1 MAAQGKVNNAVEF
14 LGVPESYP
22 PSKDLTIGFK
32 CPSGLSVTSS
42 DWVGIFKVGWL
53 STRDYY
59 TFEWVAWTSPVQEKD
74 EKAGSV
80 TFAGRRIPPSD
91 GNMYQ
96 FCYVGKD
103 YSMKGC
109 SRPFVI
115 STEADDFSFIES
127 DFVEITNEDLEQLR
141 SAVIVNAK
149 TDKKGG
155 VPAAMLELKET
166 VAKLT
171 NEKDGL
177 FKELTAAK
185 QSIVMLEEE
194 LAEKQKAFEYV
205 QQNYAEIVKEAE
217 ERQTKLDKM
226 AAELQEQ
233 KESGDAQISALSAN
247 LTSAQEEISTLKV
260 SNNDFEENLIN

>member
-1 MAAQGKVNNAVEF
+1 MSAQKKVNNAVEF
-14 LGVPESYP
+14 LGVPSSYP

-32 CPSGLSVTSS
+32 CPSGTSVTSS
-42 DWVGIFKVGWL
+42 DWVGIFKVGWS

-115 STEADDFSFIES
+115 STAADDFSDIES
-127 DFVEITNEDLEQLR
+127 DFVEITNDDLDQLR
-141 SAVIVNAK
+141 SAVVINAK
-149 TDKKGG
+149 SNKKGG
-155 VPAAMLELKET
+155 IPAEMLELKEA

-171 NEKDGL
+171 NEKDGQL
-177 FKELTAAK
+177 KDLAAAK
-185 QSIVMLEEE
+185 QRIAILEEE
-194 LAEKQKAFEYV
+194 LGEKQKAFEYV

-217 ERQTKLDKM
+217 ERQAKLDKM

-233 KESGDAQISALSAN
+233 KESGDAQVSVLSAN
-247 LTSAQEEISTLKV
+247 LTSAQEETTTLRV
-260 SNNDFEENLIN
+260 SNNEFK